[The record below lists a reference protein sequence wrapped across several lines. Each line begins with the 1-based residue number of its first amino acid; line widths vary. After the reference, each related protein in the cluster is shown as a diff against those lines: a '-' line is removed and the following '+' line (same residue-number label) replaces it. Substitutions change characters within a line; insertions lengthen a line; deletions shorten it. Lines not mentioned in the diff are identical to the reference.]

1 MSTIQKVKPAN
12 ATWVAKAKVSA
23 DDPTIDF
30 PLEGSTGHAFAEV
43 DLSWYEEGRLKIT
56 IPRATPGVIRQAY
69 LTGKERDLIIEVA
82 PRPERSTKMPE
93 SVTEAAEGWLTRF
106 IYRYEEIDGGPSD
119 RVHAVLEKAR
129 EFLEA
134 GPTEDDPFT
143 ISEQIVAA
151 LPGESDAATL
161 GDRWRKELERLK

>member
-1 MSTIQKVKPAN
+1 M
-12 ATWVAKAKVSA
+12 SA
-23 DDPTIDF
+23 DDSAIDF
-30 PLEGSTGHAFAEV
+30 PLEGSTSHAFAEV

-82 PRPERSTKMPE
+82 PRPEKR
-93 SVTEAAEGWLTRF
+93 VIEAAEVWLTHF
-106 IYRYEEIDGGPSD
+106 IDMYGGMDAGPGD
-119 RVHAVLEKAR
+119 PVHAVLEKAR

-143 ISEQIVAA
+143 ISQQIAAA
-151 LPGESDAATL
+151 LHGDSHAAAL